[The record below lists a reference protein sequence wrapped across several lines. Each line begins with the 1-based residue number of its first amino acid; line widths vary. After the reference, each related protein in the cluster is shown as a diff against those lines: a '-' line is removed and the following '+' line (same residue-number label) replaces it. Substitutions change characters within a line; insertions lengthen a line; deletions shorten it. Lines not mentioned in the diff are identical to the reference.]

1 MSITVLAAHDL
12 ARLADRLDPTT
23 TILFQDRVDLASRLV
38 ELTALPRVPRTLDL
52 VGLTGSDHLLTFHAR
67 ALDGENRRVRAF
79 WREIAE
85 LDLVARLGIESVRL
99 IGCTSAVGPRARA
112 TIAMLSDVLG
122 VPVIGSHELVSFD
135 DFRAPGCF
143 EFPETTRAGAAF
155 LDLDSLRARPADDGA
170 RIITAAMGRDLLA
183 QIGRRNGVHF
193 PDLLARSSASLAVPS
208 SVDGLFHH
216 VEVMLDHELVRTGD
230 VVFPVDDP
238 RGLRLLLDTNSSS

>member
-1 MSITVLAAHDL
+1 VSITVLAAHDL

-23 TILFQDRVDLASRLV
+23 TILFEDRVDLASRLV
-38 ELTALPRVPRTLDL
+38 ELAALPRLPRTLDL
-52 VGLTGSDHLLTFHAR
+52 VGLTGNDHLLTFHAR
-67 ALDGENRRVRAF
+67 ALDGENRLVRAF

-99 IGCTSAVGPRARA
+99 IGCSSAVGPRARA

-122 VPVIGSHELVSFD
+122 VPVIGSYELVSFD
-135 DFRAPGCF
+135 DFRGSF
-143 EFPETTRAGAAF
+143 EFPETTRTGAAF
-155 LDLDSLRARPADDGA
+155 LDLDSLRARPADAGA

-183 QIGRRNGVHF
+183 QIRRRNGVHL
-193 PDLLARSSASLAVPS
+193 PDLLARSSASLAIPS
-208 SVDGLFHH
+208 AVDGLFHH

-238 RGLRLLLDTNSSS
+238 RGLRLLLD